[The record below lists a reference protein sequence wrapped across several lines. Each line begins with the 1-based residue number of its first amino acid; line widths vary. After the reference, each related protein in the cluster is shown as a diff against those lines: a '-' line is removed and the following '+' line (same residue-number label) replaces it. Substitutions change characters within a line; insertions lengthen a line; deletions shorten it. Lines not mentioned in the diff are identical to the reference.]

1 MYEVVLEFVTDKP
14 SQLSSQEQVFVIQHR
29 GLEVWDD
36 KRIIGGQSVNS
47 QQLAGGGGWTKAKY
61 GQLGGNW
68 VEVRTSDG
76 ERTRDGEKCLITASM
91 LLLLCGSHA
100 RRCVTLNADTLL
112 SFKVTT
118 VTHLSTCVA

>member
-14 SQLSSQEQVFVIQHR
+14 PQLSSQEQVFVIQHR
-29 GLEVWDD
+29 RLEVWDD
-36 KRIIGGQSVNS
+36 KRIRGGKSVNS
-47 QQLAGGGGWTKAKY
+47 QQLAAGGWTKAKY

-91 LLLLCGSHA
+91 LLLLWKPRPTLCHA
-100 RRCVTLNADTLL
+100 QRGYIVV
-112 SFKVTT
+112 F
-118 VTHLSTCVA
+118 